1 MAMEAKKRQRS
12 CVACGKQEQKGSLHR
27 MVRNADGV
35 VSLDVTGKA
44 AGRGA
49 YVCSAECLA
58 AACKA
63 KKLDRALRVKLG
75 AQDYER
81 LAGEFIAAHGVTVNG

>member
-1 MAMEAKKRQRS
+1 MTTETKKRQRS
-12 CVACGKQEQKGSLHR
+12 CIGCGKQEAKGTLHR
-27 MVRNADGV
+27 LVRTVEGQASV
-35 VSLDVTGKA
+35 DVTGRA

-63 KKLDRALRVKLG
+63 KKLERALRIKLT

-81 LAGEFIAAHGVTVNG
+81 IAGEFIAAHGVTNTR

>member
-1 MAMEAKKRQRS
+1 MVVETKKRQRS
-12 CVACGKQEQKGSLHR
+12 CIGCGKQESKGSLCR
-27 MVRNADGV
+27 LVRAADGV
-35 VSLDVTGKA
+35 VSVDPTGRA

-58 AACKA
+58 VACKA
-63 KKLDRALRVKLG
+63 KKLDRALRTKLG

>member
-1 MAMEAKKRQRS
+1 MA
-12 CVACGKQEQKGSLHR
+12 LHR
-27 MVRNADGV
+27 LVRAADGV
-35 VSLDVTGKA
+35 VSVDPTGRA

-58 AACKA
+58 SACKA
-63 KKLDRALRVKLG
+63 KKLDRALRVKLS